1 MKIYSIITA
10 RTSSSRF
17 PGKILKNINKENK
30 SIDILIKRA
39 KKIGYPI
46 ILATTRNKKDNKLC
60 AHVKKNY
67 KIEIFRGSEK
77 NKILRWKNCFEKFD
91 IKKACMIDGDD
102 ICFDYNLYKKAIKT
116 SHKTSIVFYPKNIIT
131 GCFLY
136 TLDYENLLKIVTN
149 NNYNYDSEMVEP
161 LFNIFKI
168 KKKILKIKSLYK
180 NKKIRLTFDYD
191 EDYKLLNII
200 FNKFKVTENTI
211 KIINFL
217 NKKKN
222 ISEINY
228 FRENFFKRNQSIK
241 IKKLIKDFRPQ

>member
-46 ILATTRNKKDNKLC
+46 ILATTMNTEDNKLC
-60 AHVKKNY
+60 DYVKKNY
-67 KIEIFRGSEK
+67 RIKIFRGSEK
-77 NKILRWKNCFEKFD
+77 NKILRWKNCFEKFN
-91 IKKACMIDGDD
+91 IEKACMIDGDD

-116 SHKTSIVFYPKNIIT
+116 SHKNSIVFYPKNIIT

-136 TLDYENLLKIVTN
+136 TLNYENLSKISIN
-149 NNYNYDSEMVEP
+149 SNYDYDSEMAEP
-161 LFNIFKI
+161 IFSIFKI

-180 NKKIRLTFDYD
+180 NKKIRLTFDYN

-200 FNKFKVTENTI
+200 FNKFKVTENTLD
-211 KIINFL
+211 IISFL
-217 NKKKN
+217 NKEKN
-222 ISEINY
+222 ISRINY
-228 FRENFFKRNQSIK
+228 FRENFFKKNQNIK
-241 IKKLIKDFRPQ
+241 IKKFIKNFYLQ

>member
-46 ILATTRNKKDNKLC
+46 ILATTKNKKDNKLC
-60 AHVKKNY
+60 AYIKKNY
-67 KIEIFRGSEK
+67 KIKIFRGSEK
-77 NKILRWKNCFEKFD
+77 NKILRWKNCFKKFNID
-91 IKKACMIDGDD
+91 KACMIDGDD
-102 ICFDYNLYKKAIKT
+102 ICFDFDLYKKAIKT
-116 SHKTSIVFYPKNIIT
+116 NCKNSIIFYPKNIIT

-136 TLDYENLLKIVTN
+136 TLDNKNLSKITIN
-149 NNYNYDSEMVEP
+149 DNDEYDSEMVEP
-161 LFNIFKI
+161 IFNIFKV

-180 NKKIRLTFDYD
+180 KKKIRLTFDYN
-191 EDYKLLNII
+191 EDYKLFSII
-200 FNKFKVTENTI
+200 FNKFKVTENTLN
-211 KIINFL
+211 IISFL

-222 ISEINY
+222 ISKINY
-228 FRENFFKRNQSIK
+228 FRENFFKKNQTIK
-241 IKKLIKDFRPQ
+241 IKKLIKNFCLQ